1 MRVTAHIPD
10 TIANNIK
17 ILAENEGKSVSALIA
32 ESLQS
37 YLAEKK
43 RKSLGMKILDLA
55 GKTAV
60 SPDTLQDLERSRE
73 DGHDRS

>member
-10 TIANNIK
+10 AIAKNIK
-17 ILAENEGKSVSALIA
+17 DLAENEGKSVSALIA

-37 YLAEKK
+37 YMAEKK
-43 RKSLGMKILDLA
+43 RKSLGMKVLNLA

-60 SPDTLQDLERSRE
+60 APDTLQDLERSRE
-73 DGHDRS
+73 DSHDRS